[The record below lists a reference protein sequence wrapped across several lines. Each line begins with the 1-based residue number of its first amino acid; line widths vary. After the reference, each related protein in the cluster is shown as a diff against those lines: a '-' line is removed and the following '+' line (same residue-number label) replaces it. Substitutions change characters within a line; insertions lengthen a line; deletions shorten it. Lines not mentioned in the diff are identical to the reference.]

1 MQNSNTSQE
10 DSAEKIDPLD
20 LEDGEIEDDEEEPP
34 APEVPVAEE
43 LPVVEDPVPINQPD
57 EASPQHEPVVHGEK
71 KKGKD
76 RSERSEKRRHEE
88 KKEKKHMTE
97 AEKSIL
103 HLRKREEMQRKK
115 WEKMRPK
122 DPDVL
127 DDDFAK
133 NIEKTLAT
141 ILNKKEKEAAGLA
154 SASGEDAEKER
165 DPSEDKR
172 EEKRGKKRRKSER
185 DRKHKQRKL
194 HSPKLDVIDENDIV
208 DMRGGSPKLEN
219 RLDFAHSGHSEESNE
234 SEHAEDQNKVHD
246 RDGKRKKK
254 KNKGRDRDR
263 MKNRGDNQG
272 DQHLKDAQG
281 VCVFYLQGKCQKS
294 DCPYSHEAVPPMK
307 LELCK
312 FYLMDCCAKGDKCSY
327 MHSEFP
333 CKFYHT
339 GLKCAQEDDC
349 KFAHGRPLSES
360 LKQILFKHIETAPRE
375 ILGGFPRMNREE
387 ALNMINER
395 QVKLYD
401 QEKGPGAENKPE
413 GKGGIPSLFD
423 INVPIPHELLQG
435 CDDPKKMDKSR
446 NRHSRWQEPENSSIP
461 NDFPL
466 KAFSYGQD
474 QDMRITSN
482 GDIDMRTLPPS
493 LTSLPPPKLSLTN
506 KFPDSH
512 NIDIEKYKR
521 EAGILQSS
529 KQDVDI
535 RSSILP
541 LSSSTKDT
549 DIRHQSLLAT
559 KDIDIRQMPPAFGK
573 SIATSNVENDQE
585 DEPMLQIDTEDDKKE
600 ETSLLPDLPKTQR
613 DLYMRIQAHQK
624 DSVTVTESK
633 KDFELDENI
642 NWYSDDDD
650 EDDDNRLTIKVD
662 NEDVKDSKEEAIEPA
677 SISNDF
683 LNNSPQI
690 KPQDVVD
697 KLGDLSK
704 IDISAEVTKLLTSM
718 SQNRNQFPF
727 GNKPA
732 VPQVPEVTPNTTP
745 PRTAPEVRD
754 PRVSRQD
761 PRLIQEKS
769 DPARVDPRLST
780 DPRQRRRQSSTETA
794 PRPDKVTIYE
804 QGTFDKNS
812 SSDDDIDIR
821 GLRSDVDLRSL
832 QLPFKGIQ
840 NYTPASEID
849 ASFNS
854 HPPLTWKLAIAE
866 IPRPDY
872 TGLKLS
878 ISDAEKTGDPRLRK
892 IFRLSIEERDTPLSP
907 KASPKASSST
917 VRVDPRLRKT
927 EESRSESVVA
937 TSMNFNQQITMIRS
951 SPFYQ
956 SLTSQQKLLLNQE
969 LSLRNDSSNMHDPVL
984 NSLLSNLD
992 AIPGSN
998 THPTHSLSAALS
1010 ILNNA
1015 SSKMNPMMNQNPAMM
1030 PPMGPNMNQPGLLG
1044 AAPGIPNMH
1053 PEFPINFDPRNG
1065 GLLGNAP
1072 MPFGGF
1078 PQQQEPQNFNYND
1091 DYYPPENQGGFRGG
1105 NREMRGGFNRDRRS
1119 RGRNSYHSRHN
1130 GNRNFRNNR
1139 NHRSNRT
1146 HSPP

>member
-1 MQNSNTSQE
+1 MNTSLAAFSVQVL
-10 DSAEKIDPLD
+10 SSPKLEKHLSM
-20 LEDGEIEDDEEEPP
+20 LT
-34 APEVPVAEE
+34 
-43 LPVVEDPVPINQPD
+43 VEATA
-57 EASPQHEPVVHGEK
+57 ASVCV
-71 KKGKD
+71 
-76 RSERSEKRRHEE
+76 SL
-88 KKEKKHMTE
+88 
-97 AEKSIL
+97 SIL
-103 HLRKREEMQRKK
+103 KLFYFIT
-115 WEKMRPK
+115 
-122 DPDVL
+122 

-281 VCVFYLQGKCQKS
+281 VCVFYLQGKCQKC

-435 CDDPKKMDKSR
+435 CDVKFIPGCEDASLGDVGEWFSRDEQCEITDEEIVTVVNSEGVEDIEESETVEPKKVSHKEGVKIFEAAIKYVEQQEEARVVDVMMLQRWRDLAATKRDTSARLMKITSLKQILFKHIETAPREILGGFPRMNREEALNMINERQVKLYDQEKGPGAENKPEGKGGIPSLFDINVPIPHELLQGCDDPKKMDKSR

-466 KAFSYGQD
+466 KPFSYGQD

-821 GLRSDVDLRSL
+821 VYSIYSRSSL
-832 QLPFKGIQ
+832 FAL
-840 NYTPASEID
+840 YTFRKYTANTETVNMECKEEAIEPASISNDFLNNSPQIKPQDVVDKLGDLSKID
-849 ASFNS
+849 ISAEVTKLLTSMSQNRNQFPFGNKPAVPQVPEVTPNTT
-854 HPPLTWKLAIAE
+854 PPRTAPE
-866 IPRPDY
+866 VR
-872 TGLKLS
+872 
-878 ISDAEKTGDPRLRK
+878 DPRVSRQV
-892 IFRLSIEERDTPLSP
+892 INITSFRETYLIS
-907 KASPKASSST
+907 
-917 VRVDPRLRKT
+917 
-927 EESRSESVVA
+927 
-937 TSMNFNQQITMIRS
+937 
-951 SPFYQ
+951 
-956 SLTSQQKLLLNQE
+956 
-969 LSLRNDSSNMHDPVL
+969 
-984 NSLLSNLD
+984 
-992 AIPGSN
+992 
-998 THPTHSLSAALS
+998 
-1010 ILNNA
+1010 
-1015 SSKMNPMMNQNPAMM
+1015 
-1030 PPMGPNMNQPGLLG
+1030 
-1044 AAPGIPNMH
+1044 
-1053 PEFPINFDPRNG
+1053 
-1065 GLLGNAP
+1065 
-1072 MPFGGF
+1072 
-1078 PQQQEPQNFNYND
+1078 
-1091 DYYPPENQGGFRGG
+1091 
-1105 NREMRGGFNRDRRS
+1105 
-1119 RGRNSYHSRHN
+1119 
-1130 GNRNFRNNR
+1130 
-1139 NHRSNRT
+1139 
-1146 HSPP
+1146 